1 MQASEETVVL
11 ALEVVGIPEYS
22 VALVEVEAVILD
34 WMVQVAAAMA
44 VPQPEVLAQAQ
55 EELVV
60 AAVMAPEGALV
71 ELGQEVLA
79 VAP

>member
-11 ALEVVGIPEYS
+11 ALEVVGIPEDS

-60 AAVMAPEGALV
+60 AAVMAPVGALV